1 MASIVPFFA
10 FGFVIALMVWLL
22 LDPSSL
28 LNLMQ
33 SAIPPEGRNAPA
45 RHPYFAVIV
54 MFGSG
59 VGFCYEL
66 RRSGVLQPLHPKDAL
81 QFYSLVLAT
90 IFFAINA
97 VGACYWP
104 IAFQRVYN
112 PRLRHVSDHDL
123 PPKTKRLIEMT
134 GKGWGVL
141 LILTCSYLV
150 YTLNS
155 R

>member
-10 FGFVIALMVWLL
+10 FGFVFALMVWLL

-33 SAIPPEGRNAPA
+33 SAIPPEGRNAPP
-45 RHPYFAVIV
+45 RYPYFAVIV
-54 MFGSG
+54 IFGSG
-59 VGFCYEL
+59 VGFFYEL
-66 RRSGVLQPLHPKDAL
+66 RRSGVLHLLHPKDAL
-81 QFYSLVLAT
+81 EFYSLVFAT
-90 IFFAINA
+90 IFLAINA
-97 VGACYWP
+97 VGACFWP

-112 PRLRHVSDHDL
+112 PRFRHVRENDL
-123 PPKTKRLIEMT
+123 SPKRRGHIEIT

-141 LILTCSYLV
+141 LILACSYLV
-150 YTLNS
+150 YALNS